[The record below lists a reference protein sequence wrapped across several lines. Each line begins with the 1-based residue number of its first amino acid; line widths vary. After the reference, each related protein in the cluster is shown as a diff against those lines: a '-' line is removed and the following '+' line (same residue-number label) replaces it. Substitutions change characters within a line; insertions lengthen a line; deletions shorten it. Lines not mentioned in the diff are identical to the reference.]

1 MVTVLDPS
9 AVTPEEIAPGAVR
22 QTLLGGDVCGVLVDR
37 VTLQPGASTTLD
49 VSPNSIA
56 WLIALEGEAAA
67 ETPHIKGAV
76 TESGS
81 MFLPP
86 SWRVTLSAPRGA
98 TILAV
103 EVTDVLR
110 LDPTF
115 SAHGINL
122 MVIDWMAEPLLEC
135 DSDGRRRV
143 PIVSQETCGIQAI
156 KIEMVLYPAGTAAP
170 KLRRKG
176 AATMICVVTGQGVF
190 RTDGRDIPLK
200 PGSFVH
206 VADGEWNE
214 LRSADAGGLRFIQ
227 IDAPAAF
234 KTEWADPGQAARW
247 RRSSF
252 DVRGRRQIPDDR
264 PGFPVST

>member
-9 AVTPEEIAPGAVR
+9 TVTPEEIAPGAIR
-22 QTLLGGDVCGVLVDR
+22 QTLLGSEACGVVIDR

-49 VSPNSIA
+49 VTPKSIA
-56 WLIALEGEAAA
+56 WLIALEGEAGAK
-67 ETPHIKGAV
+67 TPHIDGQV

-86 SWRVTLSAPRGA
+86 GWRVTLSAQRP
-98 TILAV
+98 TTVLAV
-103 EVTDVLR
+103 EVADVLR

-115 SAHGINL
+115 SAQGINL

-143 PIVSQETCGIQAI
+143 PIVSQETCGIQAV
-156 KIEMVLYPAGTAAP
+156 KIEMVLYPAGAAAP

-206 VADGEWNE
+206 VPDGEWNE
-214 LRSADAGGLRFIQ
+214 LRCLDGGGLRFIQ
-227 IDAPAAF
+227 IDAPGAF
-234 KTEWADPGQAARW
+234 KTEWADPGQATRW